1 MSLIT
6 RREFTAGLAAAA
18 AGVAARASA
27 EGKPKPSV
35 FGGVPVGVQSY
46 TFRAFD
52 IDRMIAAMNSVGLT
66 SVELWNGHLDPTKA
80 TEADFKAVRGK
91 FDAAGI
97 KVSAYC
103 ANFPTDAPD
112 DHLERAFRGAGLLG
126 TDVMTSSLEKP
137 ILDRVDERC
146 RRYKIRLGLHNHYL
160 GDAWFKGDKAANF
173 EGPDD
178 FLKALEGRSEYL
190 AINLDV
196 GHFYAAGHDPV
207 AFFRDHHRRIVS
219 LHIKDRDRD
228 AERTYRQ
235 FGEGKTPIAEVLRLA
250 RDVKFPYAAN
260 IEYEMD
266 EKNPTEGVRRSFD
279 YIKKALTSA

>member
-1 MSLIT
+1 MALIT
-6 RREFTAGLAAAA
+6 RREFTAGLAAVA
-18 AGVAARASA
+18 AGVAARARA
-27 EGKPKPSV
+27 AGKPAPSV
-35 FGGVPVGVQSY
+35 FGGIEVGVQSY

-52 IDRMIAAMNSVGLT
+52 IDRMIAAMTSVGLT

-91 FDAAGI
+91 LDAAGI
-97 KVSAYC
+97 KVNAYC
-103 ANFPTDAPD
+103 ANFPTDATD

-146 RRYKIRLGLHNHYL
+146 RRYKVRLGLHNHYL

-196 GHFYAAGHDPV
+196 GHFFAAGHDPV

-228 AERTYRQ
+228 AERTYRR
-235 FGEGKTPIAEVLRLA
+235 FGEGRHPSRRCSGSPARSSSPTP
-250 RDVKFPYAAN
+250 
-260 IEYEMD
+260 
-266 EKNPTEGVRRSFD
+266 PTSS
-279 YIKKALTSA
+279 TS

>member
-1 MSLIT
+1 VALIT
-6 RREFTAGLAAAA
+6 RREFTSGLAVAA
-18 AGVAARASA
+18 AGVATRAA
-27 EGKPKPSV
+27 AQGKPKPSV
-35 FGGVPVGVQSY
+35 FGGVQVGVQSY

-52 IDRMIAAMNSVGLT
+52 IDRMIAAMTSVGLN

-80 TEADFKAVRGK
+80 SEADFRTVRGK

-103 ANFPTDAPD
+103 ANFPTDATD

-146 RRYKIRLGLHNHYL
+146 RRYKVRLGLHNHYL
-160 GDAWFKGDKAANF
+160 GDSWFKGDKAANF

-228 AERTYRQ
+228 AERTYRR
-235 FGEGKTPIAEVLRLA
+235 FGEGQTPIAEVLGLA
-250 RDVKFPYAAN
+250 RTVRFPYAAN
-260 IEYEMD
+260 IEYELE
-266 EKNPTEGVRRSFD
+266 EKDPTEGVRRSFD
-279 YIKKALTSA
+279 YIKRVLTSA

>member
-1 MSLIT
+1 MALIT

-18 AGVAARASA
+18 AGLAARAAA
-27 EGKPKPSV
+27 EGKPQPSV
-35 FGGVPVGVQSY
+35 FGGIQVGVQSY

-52 IDRMIAAMNSVGLT
+52 IDRMIAAMTSVGLT

-80 TEADFKAVRGK
+80 TEADFKAVRSK
-91 FDAAGI
+91 LDAAGI

-103 ANFPTDAPD
+103 ANFPTDATD

-146 RRYKIRLGLHNHYL
+146 RRYKVHLGLHNHYL
-160 GDAWFKGDKAANF
+160 GDAWFTGDKAANF

-190 AINLDV
+190 AINLDI

-235 FGEGKTPIAEVLRLA
+235 FGEGKTPIVEVLKLA
-250 RDVKFPYAAN
+250 RQVKFPYAAN

-266 EKNPTEGVRRSFD
+266 EKDPTEGVRRSFD
-279 YIKKALTSA
+279 HIRRALTST

>member
-1 MSLIT
+1 VVLIT

-18 AGVAARASA
+18 GAAVRAGADVKAEAS
-27 EGKPKPSV
+27 S
-35 FGGVPVGVQSY
+35 FGGVQVGVQSY

-52 IDRMIAAMNSVGLT
+52 MDRMIAAMTSIGLT

-91 FDAAGI
+91 LDAAGI

-103 ANFPTDAPD
+103 ANFPTDASD

-126 TDVMTSSLEKP
+126 TDVMTSSVEKP
-137 ILDRVDERC
+137 LLDRLDERC
-146 RRYKIRLGLHNHYL
+146 RRYKVRLGLHNHYL
-160 GDAWFKGDKAANF
+160 GDRWFKGDKSINF
-173 EGPDD
+173 EGPAD
-178 FLKALEGRSEYL
+178 FLEALKGRSEYL
-190 AINLDV
+190 AINLDI
-196 GHFYAAGHDPV
+196 GHFSAAGHDPV
-207 AFFRDHHRRIVS
+207 AFFRNHHRRIVS

-250 RDVKFPYAAN
+250 RAVRFPYAAN
-260 IEYEMD
+260 IEYELE
-266 EKNPTEGVRRSFD
+266 EKDPTEGVRRSFD
-279 YIKKALTSA
+279 YVKRVLASA